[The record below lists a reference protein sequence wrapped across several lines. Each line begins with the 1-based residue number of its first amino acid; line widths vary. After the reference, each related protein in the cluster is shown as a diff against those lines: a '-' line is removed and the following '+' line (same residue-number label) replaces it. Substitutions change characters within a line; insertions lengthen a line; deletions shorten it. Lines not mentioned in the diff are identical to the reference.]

1 MFDLIALTIII
12 SASGALSPG
21 PLTVATVA
29 VSLKRNWKVGVLA
42 ALGHMTVEIPYI
54 IILIL
59 IYEQIKIFLQNFIVK
74 VLFLTFI
81 LIFILMFAF
90 FIIRESLSKVKIEM
104 KIEKIY
110 HPFLIGVIFSILNP
124 YFLLWWVTVGFVLI
138 KIIIESGNLLL
149 FFIIMYIAHVWLDY
163 AWLTGLA
170 SVASLSTNF
179 LGSKGHRI
187 IMFCLG
193 IFLIYLAIGIIF
205 GEFLN
210 FKILF

>member
-1 MFDLIALTIII
+1 MLDLIALTIII

-149 FFIIMYIAHVWLDY
+149 FFIVMYIAHVWLDY

-193 IFLIYLAIGIIF
+193 IFLIYLAIGIVL
-205 GEFLN
+205 GEF
-210 FKILF
+210 FKIKILF

>member
-1 MFDLIALTIII
+1 MLDLIALTIII

>member
-149 FFIIMYIAHVWLDY
+149 FFIVMYIAHVWLDY

-193 IFLIYLAIGIIF
+193 IFLIYLAIGIVL
-205 GEFLN
+205 GEF
-210 FKILF
+210 FKIKILF

>member
-1 MFDLIALTIII
+1 MFDLIILTIII

-29 VSLKRNWKVGVLA
+29 VSLKRNWKVGVLT

-74 VLFLTFI
+74 VFFLTFI

-149 FFIIMYIAHVWLDY
+149 FFTIMYIAHVWLDY

-193 IFLIYLAIGIIF
+193 VFLIYLAIGIIF
-205 GEFLN
+205 EEFFN

>member
-1 MFDLIALTIII
+1 MLDLIALTIII

-42 ALGHMTVEIPYI
+42 AFGHMTVEIPYI

-149 FFIIMYIAHVWLDY
+149 FFIVMYIAHVWLDY

-193 IFLIYLAIGIIF
+193 IFLIYLAIGIVL
-205 GEFLN
+205 GEF
-210 FKILF
+210 FKIKILF

>member
-1 MFDLIALTIII
+1 MLDLIALTIII

-149 FFIIMYIAHVWLDY
+149 FFIVMYIAHVWLDY

-193 IFLIYLAIGIIF
+193 VFLIYLAIGIVL
-205 GEFLN
+205 GEFFN